1 MYQVEQSRIKRWPGT
16 EASLF
21 SPTIIM
27 LAYFNRLINFTGG
40 FFCCG
45 KGDSSGRN
53 GLEHSGDKVCGT
65 HTHTHSLTHIQRI
78 PVWAKLPQD
87 EADKL
92 PESIWKCG
100 VYTVTWSWAA
110 YLVLFREKNLF
121 TDLVAHWE
129 CE

>member
-1 MYQVEQSRIKRWPGT
+1 M
-16 EASLF
+16 
-21 SPTIIM
+21 PT
-27 LAYFNRLINFTGG
+27 YFNRIINFTGD
-40 FFCCG
+40 FFVG
-45 KGDSSGRN
+45 VRVRV
-53 GLEHSGDKVCGT
+53 LEGT
-65 HTHTHSLTHIQRI
+65 ASLCSAVIKSVEHTHSHSLTRIQRI

-110 YLVLFREKNLF
+110 YLVLFGEKNLF
-121 TDLVAHWE
+121 TDLVAHWD